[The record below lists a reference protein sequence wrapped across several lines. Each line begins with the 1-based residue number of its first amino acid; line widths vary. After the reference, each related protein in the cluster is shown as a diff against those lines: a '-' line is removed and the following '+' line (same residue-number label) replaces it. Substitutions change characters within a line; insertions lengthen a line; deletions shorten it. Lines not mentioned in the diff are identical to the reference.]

1 MYGRVA
7 GDRRAGGVGPRQV
20 LVGARPGR
28 YACVRLCT
36 TFSCYIELWRPLA
49 DLRLCPAKGRAAL
62 LILLGVGLVVAVIY
76 WVRRDRPAAVVAG
89 ADGAGESRVTVAVG
103 RTVDPGLGRIAA
115 AGLSKQYGAV
125 TAVDGLSFEV
135 VPGRVTGFLGPNGA
149 GKSTTLRMLLGLT
162 TATSG
167 TATIGGRR
175 YEDLAR
181 PAVRVGAVLEAE
193 AAHPART
200 GRNHLRVL
208 CAAAGVPASRAD
220 ELLVLVGL
228 VAAADRKVKGY
239 SLGMRQRLGIAAALV
254 GDPQVLVL
262 DEPGNGLDPE
272 GIRWLREL
280 LAALAAAGRTVL
292 VSSHQL
298 AEVQQL
304 ADDVIIIAGGRLVLT
319 GQLSDVLGHLG
330 GPPRTLVRADDLG
343 GLTDALAAS
352 VTTAVVEAAADG
364 VYVTGADARQIGAA
378 AQRSGVVIHQMV
390 TEQPDLESVFLRL
403 TSAKAAPR

>member
-1 MYGRVA
+1 
-7 GDRRAGGVGPRQV
+7 
-20 LVGARPGR
+20 
-28 YACVRLCT
+28 
-36 TFSCYIELWRPLA
+36 
-49 DLRLCPAKGRAAL
+49 L
-62 LILLGVGLVVAVIY
+62 LILLGVGLIVAVFY
-76 WVRRDRPAAVVAG
+76 WVRRDRPAAFVAG
-89 ADGAGESRVTVAVG
+89 ADGAGEWRVPVAAG
-103 RTVDPGLGRIAA
+103 RAVDLGLGRIAA
-115 AGLSKQYGAV
+115 VGLSKQYGAI
-125 TAVDGLSFEV
+125 TAVDAISFEV

-162 TATSG
+162 TPTSG
-167 TATIGGRR
+167 AVTIGGHR

-181 PAVRVGAVLEAE
+181 PAVRVGAVLEAD

-220 ELLVLVGL
+220 ELLMLVGL
-228 VAAADRKVKGY
+228 SGAAGRKVKGY

-280 LAALAAAGRTVL
+280 LAVLAAAGRTVL

-304 ADDVIIIAGGRLVLT
+304 ADDVVIIAGGRLVLT
-319 GQLSDVLGHLG
+319 GPLSDVLGQLG

-343 GLTDALAAS
+343 VLTDALAAS
-352 VTTAVVEAAADG
+352 VSTAVVQAAANG
-364 VYVTGADARQIGAA
+364 VYVTGADATQIGAA
-378 AQRSGVVIHQMV
+378 AQRCGVAIHQMI

-403 TSAKAAPR
+403 TSTKAAPR